1 VRLIISGR
9 GLVLTPAFKDAVTA
23 KVARLAPLVPA
34 LVEAR
39 ATCSAEKFRRTVR
52 LTLASRRRVFASAA
66 TAGDLAAAVDEA
78 VDNLA
83 HQVRRAKDR
92 RRRGARRLTR
102 AALRRP
108 AREVA

>member
-1 VRLIISGR
+1 MQLIISGR
-9 GLVLTPAFKDAVTA
+9 GVVLTTAFKDAVTA
-23 KVARLAPLVPA
+23 KIAKLTPLLPA

-39 ATCSAEKFRRTVR
+39 AIFTAEKFRRTVR
-52 LTLASRRRVFASAA
+52 LTLRGRRRVFSSEA
-66 TAGDLAAAVDEA
+66 TAGDLTAAVDEA

-92 RRRGARRLTR
+92 RRLAPRRLSR

-108 AREVA
+108 AGEVA